1 MATPWKQGANDK
13 PKYRLTSLCKELLKG
28 AALSCSYPTARTA
41 LGFPFSK
48 HEEYQEP
55 STHYIGTLLERL
67 RGPRAFRAE
76 SRTAAE
82 PSRESGWNL
91 P

>member
-13 PKYRLTSLCKELLKG
+13 PKFRLISLCKELLTG
-28 AALSCSYPTARTA
+28 AALSCSYRAHGPW
-41 LGFPFSK
+41 LSVQHSK
-48 HEEYQEP
+48 ECQEP
-55 STHYIGTLLERL
+55 STHYKGSLLKRL

-82 PSRESGWNL
+82 PSKEGGWNL